1 MTTYNYLSEMQEL
14 CFKAAM
20 ALSVTDGIGMKDFY
34 LAANEG
40 FCNRLEKITKEE
52 AEKTISQSQL
62 EQYLRTQDF
71 VALKEKE
78 AADKINASGKCIQY
92 TEEEEK
98 AYDEYGFEV
107 YGEKAEKAEPCQD
120 QDNSKSD
127 KPTRYDEDGLGLL
140 DFD

>member
-98 AYDEYGFEV
+98 AY
-107 YGEKAEKAEPCQD
+107 EKIMNEMLD
-120 QDNSKSD
+120 DNQE
-127 KPTRYDEDGLGLL
+127 YDEKMQAKMEAMHD
-140 DFD
+140 